1 MNVSFTKLFF
11 HFVSIIIVVIIAFN
25 IFDIPGLLE
34 IKYKVDSLVYVLS
47 KPFMS
52 PYLLVAY
59 KQKQQILTQQS
70 KCSKKCH
77 RDMKILNLFS
87 IDELLL
93 AEDSH
98 KLMFFLET
106 SGASS
111 LTIRQACAVESA
123 ARISARKVFLLL
135 TSQTINI
142 CEEKVAGAG
151 IITSNC
157 CLTNIFR

>member
-11 HFVSIIIVVIIAFN
+11 HFVAIIIVVIITFN

-52 PYLLVAY
+52 PYQLVAY
-59 KQKQQILTQQS
+59 KQKQQISTHQRI
-70 KCSKKCH
+70 CSKKCH
-77 RDMKILNLFS
+77 RDLKLLNLFS

-142 CEEKVAGAG
+142 CEEKVAGAE
-151 IITSNC
+151 TNQE
-157 CLTNIFR
+157 LLFTNIFR